1 MIRKAPIFVL
11 AFVLLVS
18 LAPAHAQQ
26 NESYMFQTVLLYGS
40 AEGKSDLGDVPQN
53 VLAALDDVK
62 KFLPYKSYRLVDAS
76 ILRSNHSAGGRLTG
90 PEGKE
95 FELEFSF
102 RPGEDDTLLV
112 KSFGIDT
119 FVIKPRDRVIIEGN
133 EPKIV
138 HEPPRRARKSVI
150 ASSFTVKIG
159 ETIVVGTSKLNG
171 SGTALVVLF
180 TAMR

>member
-1 MIRKAPIFVL
+1 M
-11 AFVLLVS
+11 
-18 LAPAHAQQ
+18 
-26 NESYMFQTVLLYGS
+26 
-40 AEGKSDLGDVPQN
+40 
-53 VLAALDDVK
+53 
-62 KFLPYKSYRLVDAS
+62 
-76 ILRSNHSAGGRLTG
+76 TG

-119 FVIKPRDRVIIEGN
+119 FIIGPGHRVSMEGDR
-133 EPKIV
+133 PKLV
-138 HEPPRRARKSVI
+138 PEPPRQTRKSVI

-171 SGTALVVLF
+171 SGTALIVLF
-180 TAMR
+180 TAMP